1 MNRIPS
7 LDLMNGK
14 VVRLLKGD
22 FEQVT
27 VYSEDPCACVQS
39 LIEAGATC
47 IHIVDLDQ
55 TRKFTGEGE
64 GETIKT
70 ETLETDKLANATNK
84 TTNAQV
90 IEKVIAQYR
99 EKVTLQLGGGI
110 RSYETA
116 KDWLQ
121 MGIERI
127 VVSTLFFTDYE
138 SYVKL
143 VNDFTKRVVLAL
155 DVKRDEVC
163 HTGWQVGSGMSID
176 TILASGK
183 VGDVHSVLVTDISTD
198 GMLSGPNLTLLERLK
213 AFPLIASGGISSE
226 SDCASIQALGIPYA
240 IIGKA
245 YYEGRI
251 TRLGNVLVPDEHTI
265 RRIL

>member
-39 LIEAGATC
+39 LIDAGATC
-47 IHIVDLDQ
+47 IHIVDLDR
-55 TRKFTGEGE
+55 TRKFTDE

-70 ETLETDKLANATNK
+70 ETLETDKLTNATYK
-84 TTNAQV
+84 STNAQV
-90 IEKVIAQYR
+90 IEKVIAQFR
-99 EKVTLQLGGGI
+99 EKATLQLGGGI

-121 MGIERI
+121 MGVNRI

-143 VNDFTKRVVLAL
+143 VNDFPKRVVLAL

-163 HTGWQVGSGMSID
+163 HTGWQVGSGLSID
-176 TILASGK
+176 AILASGK

-226 SDCASIQALGIPYA
+226 SDYASIQALGIPYA

-251 TRLGNVLVPDEHTI
+251 TRLGDVLATDEHKI

>member
-1 MNRIPS
+1 MIRIPS

-55 TRKFTGEGE
+55 TRKFTGESE
-64 GETIKT
+64 DDKT
-70 ETLETDKLANATNK
+70 ESLETDRFTNATYK

-90 IEKVIAQYR
+90 IENVIAQYR

-127 VVSTLFFTDYE
+127 VVSTLFFIDYA

-143 VNDFTKRVVLAL
+143 VNDFPKRVVLAL

-163 HTGWQVGSGMSID
+163 HTGWQVGSGLSID
-176 TILASGK
+176 AILASGK
-183 VGDVHSVLVTDISTD
+183 VGNVHSILVTDISTD
-198 GMLSGPNLTLLERLK
+198 GMLSGPNLTLLKRLK

-245 YYEGRI
+245 YYEGHI
-251 TRLGNVLVPDEHTI
+251 TRLGNVLATDEHKI